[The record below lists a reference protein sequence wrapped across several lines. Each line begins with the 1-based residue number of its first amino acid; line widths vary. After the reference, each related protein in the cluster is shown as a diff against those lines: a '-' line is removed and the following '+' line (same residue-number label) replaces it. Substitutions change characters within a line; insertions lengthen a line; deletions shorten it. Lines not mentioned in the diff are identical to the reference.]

1 MVRQLTVFANEVTR
15 VALEVG
21 TQGIL
26 GGQARV
32 EGVEGVWDDLTTNV
46 NVSPGRKDELIV
58 RKWLGISRTKCERS
72 LKWYVRRYDV
82 EDKTLTLQTKSVAR
96 GDLTRTVDADAQGE
110 ILDLKITVNDMVSI
124 GLETCRIF
132 WLIARLPNSLSS
144 LPRSPECPL
153 RSEPKGSWVDKQ
165 QSRMSRGHG

>member
-46 NVSPGRKDELIV
+46 NVSFGRKDELIV
-58 RKWLGISRTKCERS
+58 RKWPEILRTKCEK
-72 LKWYVRRYDV
+72 LPKWYVCLFR
-82 EDKTLTLQTKSVAR
+82 
-96 GDLTRTVDADAQGE
+96 
-110 ILDLKITVNDMVSI
+110 
-124 GLETCRIF
+124 
-132 WLIARLPNSLSS
+132 
-144 LPRSPECPL
+144 
-153 RSEPKGSWVDKQ
+153 
-165 QSRMSRGHG
+165 